1 LEISAGAIR
10 QIETAI
16 RQIERFEGRP
26 LSVYDLDEDLLRRFL
41 ADFRATHSPA
51 TTNSR
56 RRDLLALWQCA
67 FDESVIDRPPRRK
80 KVRRAKDRPRIPE
93 AWTPEQVA
101 AILKASQAD
110 VIPIGGLP
118 APAWWRSLILTLYD
132 TGGRLGEV
140 LAVESADLDVESRR
154 VILRRTKTGRER
166 FALIHQDTAEAIRVI
181 YDPSRLLVWPV
192 HFTRAG
198 LDRRF
203 RRILARAGIP
213 YRPGVLFRTFRRTS
227 GTLVEAAGGDGA
239 KHLGNTRQVFE
250 RHYKDPRFFGSDLE
264 RLPRPT

>member
-1 LEISAGAIR
+1 MISATTTLADFLRRLYVPSRLEISAGAIR

-41 ADFRATHSPA
+41 ADFRRDHSPA

-67 FDESVIDRPPRRK
+67 YDEAVIDRPPRRK

-110 VIPIGGLP
+110 
-118 APAWWRSLILTLYD
+118 
-132 TGGRLGEV
+132 
-140 LAVESADLDVESRR
+140 ESADLDVESRR

-213 YRPGVLFRTFRRTS
+213 
-227 GTLVEAAGGDGA
+227 
-239 KHLGNTRQVFE
+239 
-250 RHYKDPRFFGSDLE
+250 
-264 RLPRPT
+264 